1 MRMALMSASTVAP
14 LKYDSSPTSPDTRG
28 RTLIGFAQVLG
39 RQSPPNRGARC
50 ERPDPWDVRRGLF
63 KVAVMLIFD
72 AP

>member
-39 RQSPPNRGARC
+39 RQPPRTMRTHQGLLHRHVLLGAALR
-50 ERPDPWDVRRGLF
+50 
-63 KVAVMLIFD
+63 
-72 AP
+72 